1 MPDVYATIS
10 TADQETQELL
20 AGVLELRAA
29 DPQQRDMLRAYT
41 AELGDLQDAEVLEV
55 GCGTGAVCRFLAT
68 LARGAF
74 RARHRPV
81 AGVHRARARAAGDAR
96 LAFELG
102 DARELGLESESV
114 DVVVFHTALSHI
126 PGVEGA
132 LAEAYRV
139 LRPGGRLAAF
149 DGDYVTTTVAAYEND
164 PLQACADAAVSFLVH
179 DPWLMR
185 RVGPLLEGAGF
196 SDLRVGGHAYTT
208 TGSPYLVT
216 ILERGADVLAER
228 GNLTAEAAAA
238 LKAEANARVEAGTF
252 FGHIAYVSAIARR
265 EPRQ

>member
-68 LARGAF
+68 LPGVRSVLGIDPSPVF
-74 RARHRPV
+74 IERAREL
-81 AGVHRARARAAGDAR
+81 AGDAR
-96 LAFELG
+96 LAFEPG
-102 DARELGLESESV
+102 DARELGLETESV

-139 LRPGGRLAAF
+139 LRPDGRLAAF

-164 PLQACADAAVSFLVH
+164 PLQACADAAISFLVH

-238 LKAEANARVEAGTF
+238 LKAEAKARVEAGTF